1 MRLDL
6 RGKFVLLSLALV
18 ACVIGAI
25 WALLDRDLSPTPE
38 HAQAIRTIIL
48 WAAAGGVVAAFVAAW
63 IAVGFVRRTLAR
75 LTQSIERGP
84 LHDAAF
90 PEEMLADLANTYRR
104 LASDLV
110 RVDSSLA
117 EEHARFEAVLGSIDA
132 GVCAVDANGHIN
144 VTNRT
149 FLELFDLAEAPHGSH
164 YREVLALAPL
174 VDALDEAQAGRQA
187 RVELRLE
194 KGAERKILVAHAS
207 PQGAG
212 QGAAM
217 FVRDVTSIR
226 HLERVRRDFVA
237 NISHELRTPV
247 SVIRASA
254 ETLLDGALDDAA
266 HAREFV
272 AAIERHASRM
282 GEIITGLL
290 DLARLEAGQQS
301 LAKEAVNLHAA
312 AQRALDLVDSQ
323 VRSKALRIVNDIP
336 PTVTAWADQKG
347 VDQVVTNLVENAV
360 KYTDPG
366 GEVVLAAD
374 LGRGWMR
381 LTVADDGP
389 GIAPEHRAR
398 VFERFYR
405 VDKGRSRETGGTGL
419 GLAIVKHLTLAMGGT
434 VGVEGRDPRGSVFW
448 VRLPAGRETQTLI

>member
-1 MRLDL
+1 MSLDL

-25 WALLDRDLSPTPE
+25 WLTLDVELAPTPE
-38 HAQAIRTIIL
+38 HAQVIRSIIL
-48 WAAAGGVVAAFVAAW
+48 LAAAGGVVAAFIAAW
-63 IAVGFVRRTLAR
+63 IAVGFVRKTLAR
-75 LTQSIERGP
+75 LTQSIERGTS
-84 LHDAAF
+84 HDAAF
-90 PEEMLADLANTYRR
+90 PEQMLADLANTYKR

-117 EEHARFEAVLGSIDA
+117 EEHARFDAVLRSIDA
-132 GVCAVDANGHIN
+132 GVCAVDAAGRIT
-144 VTNRT
+144 VTNPL
-149 FLELFDLAEAPHGSH
+149 FLELFDLPETPQGKGFKDVA
-164 YREVLALAPL
+164 VLAALK
-174 VDALDEAQAGRQA
+174 DAVDEAQAGRQA

-207 PQGAG
+207 PQGTAA
-212 QGAAM
+212 GAAI

-254 ETLLDGALDDAA
+254 ETLLDGALDDAQ

-282 GEIITGLL
+282 TEIIAGLL

-312 AQRALDLVDSQ
+312 VQRALDLVDSQ
-323 VRSKALRIVNDIP
+323 VKSKSLKVVNAIA
-336 PTVTAWADQKG
+336 PTMTAWADQKG
-347 VDQVVTNLVENAV
+347 VDQVVTNLLENAV

-366 GEVVLAAD
+366 GEVIVQAEPV
-374 LGRGWMR
+374 RGWVR
-381 LTVADDGP
+381 FTVADDGP
-389 GIAPEHRAR
+389 GIAPEHRQR

-405 VDKGRSRETGGTGL
+405 VDKGRSRDTGGTGL

-434 VGVEGRDPRGSVFW
+434 VGVEGREPRGTVFW
-448 VRLPAGRETQTLI
+448 VRLPAGRDAAI